1 MGCSSHSRSERV
13 ERARGQQSRYCEV
26 RGNVK
31 WLLILVRILLVSV
44 FLRQGGM
51 RRYVFDQLA
60 VFIIDSCLMSS
71 FFFPLRVAWRSG
83 EVEKRER
90 RVFFLIWKFSFSVDF
105 FTLRKQKRKHLL
117 KQKCQKHTIR
127 LQTQLTI
134 TTKEALEFKDLAT
147 REVFFEKVQEKK
159 KKANRQT
166 LLLTATQQ
174 FRALPPEDEDEDVD
188 EGEEAEEGVKEPCGH
203 ALCFFQDFDC
213 IFPKSIAFFRTGW
226 EKRRSC

>member
-83 EVEKRER
+83 EEGEKR
-90 RVFFLIWKFSFSVDF
+90 VFLNLEIFLLCRF
-105 FTLRKQKRKHLL
+105 FHVEET
-117 KQKCQKHTIR
+117 
-127 LQTQLTI
+127 
-134 TTKEALEFKDLAT
+134 
-147 REVFFEKVQEKK
+147 EKK
-159 KKANRQT
+159 ALVKAEM
-166 LLLTATQQ
+166 
-174 FRALPPEDEDEDVD
+174 PEAYDSVANAIDHYHQRSV
-188 EGEEAEEGVKEPCGH
+188 GV
-203 ALCFFQDFDC
+203 
-213 IFPKSIAFFRTGW
+213 
-226 EKRRSC
+226 